1 MKGMKTGGRTK
12 GVPNKEKSPIVK
24 YLKHHS
30 EESFEPKEE
39 LFGTS
44 QFDLDTE
51 AMTPEDRANI
61 EVRVAEF
68 HTPKKKAVDV
78 DMNADIRVRTI
89 EDRLR
94 ILCGEDADDDDTDDD

>member
-1 MKGMKTGGRTK
+1 MKTGGRKK
-12 GVPNKEKSPIVK
+12 GTPNKDKNPITA
-24 YLKHHS
+24 YLTAHS
-30 EESFEPKEE
+30 EEYFRPKEE
-39 LFGTS
+39 LFGKS

-78 DMNADIRVRTI
+78 DMNANVNTRTI
-89 EDRLR
+89 EDKLVL
-94 ILCGEDADDDDTDDD
+94 LCGGDIDDDDEDDE